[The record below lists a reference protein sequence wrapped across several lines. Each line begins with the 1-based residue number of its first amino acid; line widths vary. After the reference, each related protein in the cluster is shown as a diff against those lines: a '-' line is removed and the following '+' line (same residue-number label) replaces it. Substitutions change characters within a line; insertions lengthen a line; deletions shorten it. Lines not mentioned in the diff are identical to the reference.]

1 MALLTLVQV
10 EVVGVEPG
18 RDVVKEVDKPKLFQI
33 FASNILH
40 RFAAG
45 CACRLKFTA
54 PSAC

>member
-33 FASNILH
+33 FASNCLH
-40 RFAAG
+40 VFAAHDVALAG
-45 CACRLKFTA
+45 
-54 PSAC
+54 

>member
-1 MALLTLVQV
+1 MQV
-10 EVVGVEPG
+10 GVVGVEPG